1 MTLPLW
7 FSFLSPYTLGPSLE
21 ALDVL
26 QDSTSL
32 EEHFFAL
39 MESLLSK
46 AFFYLDFSSPSF
58 LLCVSGGSDSL
69 ALLYLMKNWCEKK
82 SYKFSVLMMDH
93 QLFPGSKEELTT
105 IGFCLKQQGIKVFF
119 SSWND
124 PIRYEKKGLLRRAR
138 EWRYEEARKISV
150 LKKIPFVLTAH
161 HREEN
166 IETYIMRFNQGA
178 SFYGQGSMSSLQSY
192 GGQFFLLRPL
202 LLYSKKI
209 LQHFLKKKGIFWLED
224 PGNHELSYTRNQ
236 QRFLR
241 KHFPE
246 NENKEFHEVEKDLQQ
261 ASQYRE
267 QQEYR
272 VEQHCFIYK
281 DKNKKSQKIYI
292 LLHEDF
298 SHFSEEEGFILLY
311 KLCSFYHY
319 KSPRRQGLKKFWT
332 KICDFFQHPPLKRIY
347 IGSMGHGA
355 LFVESWKTFKKKN
368 LFSPPLFPFLDI
380 VLFFVPLLHHK
391 ERYLKKT
398 SIEKKSLKIKTCPH
412 KAGLLI

>member
-7 FSFLSPYTLGPSLE
+7 FSFLSPYTLGSSLK
-21 ALDVL
+21 ALEVL

-32 EEHFFAL
+32 EEHFFFL

-46 AFFYLDFSSPSF
+46 ALFYLDLSSPSF

-105 IGFCLKQQGIKVFF
+105 IGFSLKQQGIEVFF
-119 SSWND
+119 SSWNN

-138 EWRYEEARKISV
+138 EWRYEEVRKISV
-150 LKKIPFVLTAH
+150 LRKIPFVLTAH
-161 HREEN
+161 HKEEN
-166 IETYIMRFNQGA
+166 IETYSMRLNQGA

-202 LLYSKKI
+202 LLYSKEI
-209 LQHFLKKKGIFWLED
+209 LQHFLKERGIFWLED

-236 QRFLR
+236 QRFFR
-241 KHFPE
+241 KRSSKYDTKDF
-246 NENKEFHEVEKDLQQ
+246 NEVEKNLQQ

-267 QQEYR
+267 QQEYH
-272 VEQHCFIYK
+272 VGQHCFIYK
-281 DKNKKSQKIYI
+281 DKEKKSQKICI
-292 LLHEDF
+292 LLHRDF
-298 SHFSEEEGFILLY
+298 SHFSGEEGLILLY
-311 KLCSFYHY
+311 KLSSFYHY
-319 KSPRRQGLKKFWT
+319 KTPRRQALKTFWT
-332 KICDFFQHPPLKRIY
+332 KIYNFFQHPPLERVY

-355 LFVESWKTFKKKN
+355 LFVESWETFKKKN

-380 VLFFVPLLHHK
+380 VLFFVPLLHHQ
-391 ERYLKKT
+391 ERHFKKN
-398 SIEKKSLKIKTCPH
+398 IY
-412 KAGLLI
+412 